1 MCAEISVRVLKYDG
15 SDYRQWSGVLSRRD
29 GSLIELDAAF
39 SMDAY
44 HPLLGEIPRGTRLI
58 EYYWLDRWYN
68 VLKFLNDD
76 GSTRHFYC
84 NITTPPELAGKTLTY
99 VDLDIDIL
107 ALPDL
112 TYQVLDLDEFEANAE
127 AFGYSEEV
135 HKNAHQAVAELK
147 QMIAARQFPFCLSQ
161 NNRWKKA

>member
-1 MCAEISVRVLKYDG
+1 MSQEISVRVLKYDG

-29 GSLIELDAAF
+29 DTLIELDAAF

-44 HPLLGEIPRGTRLI
+44 HPLLGQIPRGTRLI

-76 GSTRHFYC
+76 DSTRHFYC
-84 NITTPPELAGKTLTY
+84 NITTPPKLAGQTLTY
-99 VDLDIDIL
+99 VDLDIDVL

-112 TYQVLDLDEFEANAE
+112 TYQILDLDEFEANAE

-135 HKNAHQAVAELK
+135 HKHAHEAVEELE
-147 QMIAARQFPFCLSQ
+147 QMIAARKFPFCLDQ
-161 NNRWKKA
+161 NNRGEKA